1 MKLGLKLLI
10 APLLVAAVAL
20 SAAITY
26 GTADHLEGQR
36 TALSDA
42 KDIAMLKATG
52 QVLESVSQLR
62 GEAYRTLSLVS
73 SLDESRVKTLRA
85 DLAKQGE
92 DIKIRLTGLADP
104 ADPAGTDAAAAR
116 TVADVAARVAEY
128 VKRCDKAIDL
138 SAVDPAM
145 GVGAV
150 RAAEEIYT
158 LLAKDVQG
166 FVSRT
171 ETLRAERIQAAEKQQ
186 VAMSLGLVC
195 ALIGAGLVAGWV
207 SWRIQRRIVDALQHA
222 VGMSDAVAAGD
233 LASAAND
240 TQSPSKDEIGDLTL
254 ALQRMVHGLQGSL
267 QTVRQATDS
276 IATASREIASGNLDL
291 SQRTEQAAGSLQ
303 QTASSMEQLT
313 STVNQT
319 ADASLSAHQLA
330 ASASSVAQRGGSVVA
345 EVVTTM
351 EQINTSSRRIAD
363 IIATIDGIAFQTNIL
378 ALNAAV
384 EAARAGDQGRGFA
397 VVASEVRTLAQR
409 SAAAAKDVKALIAD
423 SVTRIEAGGT
433 VADRAGQTVGEV
445 VDSIKRVSDLVA
457 EISAS
462 SQEQS
467 AGIDQVGQAV
477 VQMDQV
483 TQQNAALVEESTAAA
498 ESLRQQ
504 ASQLLAA
511 VRVFRLD
518 EAQAPSAVQGS
529 TAAAPA
535 RTGAERRGPQR
546 AVNAARPSFGRAAMA
561 VAAAPRATGID
572 GGWASF

>member
-73 SLDESRVKTLRA
+73 SLDEAKVKDLRA
-85 DLAKQGE
+85 DLVKQGE
-92 DIKIRLTGLADP
+92 DIKTRLAGLVDPALADE
-104 ADPAGTDAAAAR
+104 TTAR
-116 TVADVAARVAEY
+116 TLAAVAARVSEY

-138 SAVDPAM
+138 STVDATM
-145 GVGAV
+145 GVGTV
-150 RAAEEIYT
+150 RAAEETYG
-158 LLAKDVQG
+158 LLSKDLHG
-166 FVSRT
+166 FVAHN
-171 ETLRAERIQAAEKQQ
+171 ETLRAERLKATEKRQL
-186 VAMSLGLVC
+186 ALSLGLAV

-207 SWRIQRRIVDALQHA
+207 SWRIQRRIVVALQHA

-240 TQSPSKDEIGDLTL
+240 TQAHSKDEIGDLTL

-319 ADASLSAHQLA
+319 ADAARSAHQLA

-384 EAARAGDQGRGFA
+384 EAARAGEQGRGFA
-397 VVASEVRTLAQR
+397 VVASEVRSLAQR
-409 SAAAAKDVKALIAD
+409 SAEAAREIKGLIGA
-423 SVTRIEAGGT
+423 SVERVQTGTRL
-433 VADRAGQTVGEV
+433 VADAGSTMTEIVASVQ
-445 VDSIKRVSDLVA
+445 RVSDIIG
-457 EISAS
+457 EISAATS
-462 SQEQS
+462 EQS
-467 AGIDQVGQAV
+467 SGIGQVNGAV
-477 VQMDQV
+477 SQLDQV
-483 TQQNAALVEESTAAA
+483 TQQNAALVEQSAAAA
-498 ESLRQQ
+498 ESLNEQ
-504 ASQLLAA
+504 ALKLGEVVSRFQLGDSAPAA
-511 VRVFRLD
+511 V
-518 EAQAPSAVQGS
+518 APTPARMTHAVVARAKAKPPAAPKVPAPAKSAV
-529 TAAAPA
+529 
-535 RTGAERRGPQR
+535 GAE
-546 AVNAARPSFGRAAMA
+546 ADWESF
-561 VAAAPRATGID
+561 
-572 GGWASF
+572 